1 MALVYSAA
9 MPSHNFA
16 RPQGRLLEITIDSR
30 ALADNRLG
38 DPSERSVAV
47 YLPPGYD
54 ENHTVGYPLFV
65 GLAAFGG
72 SGFKLLNWQSFG
84 ESLPQRIDR
93 LIREGE
99 MGPVVLAL
107 PDGFTRL
114 GGNQWIDSPVLGR
127 WEGFVLDE
135 LIPALEAQF
144 RIRPGA
150 SHRAV
155 FGHSSGGYGALIHAL
170 RHGERWGAVAS
181 HSGDVGFELIYGR
194 ELPAALTALAG
205 CNGDPQTFLEK
216 LWAGD
221 RIGGS
226 QFNTLM
232 ILAMAA
238 SYAPEDGVPYGI
250 LLPVDPDTCARDT
263 RLWARW
269 LAHDPLELADQP
281 QCLQSLS
288 LLRGL
293 YLDCGSRDEYF
304 SQFGHR
310 ALIRKLVDAEINHV
324 YQEFDGGHSN
334 VSHRLDVSLP
344 FLYRALT
351 SD

>member
-1 MALVYSAA
+1 
-9 MPSHNFA
+9 MPTHTFA
-16 RPQGRLLEITIDSR
+16 RPQGRLVEITIDSQ
-30 ALADNRLG
+30 ALAANRLG
-38 DPSERSVAV
+38 DPAQRSVAV

-54 ENHTVGYPLFV
+54 ADDPTGYPLFV

-127 WEGFVLDE
+127 WEGFVLEE
-135 LIPALEAQF
+135 LIPAVEGQF
-144 RIRPGA
+144 NVRPGA
-150 SHRAV
+150 AHRAV
-155 FGHSSGGYGALIHAL
+155 FGHSSGGYAALVHAMK
-170 RHGERWGAVAS
+170 HGERWGAAAS
-181 HSGDVGFELIYGR
+181 HSGDIGFELVYGR
-194 ELPAALTALAG
+194 ELPAALAGLASCG
-205 CNGDPQTFLEK
+205 GDVQIFLEK

-221 RIGGS
+221 RIGGQ

-238 SYAPEDGVPYGI
+238 SYAPEDGAPFGVR
-250 LLPVDPDTCARDT
+250 LPVDPDTCARDFG
-263 RLWARW
+263 RWARW
-269 LAHDPLELADQP
+269 LAHDPLELASAP
-281 QCLQSLS
+281 ECIKSLGR
-288 LLRGL
+288 LRGL
-293 YLDCGSRDEYF
+293 YIDCGSRDEHYMH
-304 SQFGHR
+304 FGSR
-310 ALIRKLVDAEINHV
+310 ALARKLVDAEVNHV
-324 YQEFDGGHSN
+324 YQEFEGGHSN
-334 VSHRLDVSLP
+334 VSYRLDVSLP

-351 SD
+351 GD